1 MSLPDLV
8 TKLRYLYHLEM
19 IDINNVLYQLHI
31 RNDDRAEE
39 KGAEHTMVIFND
51 ILPRLYGKEAVDN
64 LIKKGKER

>member
-19 IDINNVLYQLHI
+19 IDVNNVLYQLHI
-31 RNDDRAEE
+31 RDADRAEE